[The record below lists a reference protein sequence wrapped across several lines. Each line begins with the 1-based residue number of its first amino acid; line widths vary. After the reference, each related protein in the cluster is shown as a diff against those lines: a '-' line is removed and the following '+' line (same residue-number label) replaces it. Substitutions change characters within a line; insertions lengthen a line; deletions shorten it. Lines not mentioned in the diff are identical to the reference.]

1 MALEQERCGWR
12 GFSKCSGWSRRKGNR
27 MRNRWLK
34 SLVPA
39 LALATLP
46 VLPAVSQAGIA
57 VGVSI
62 TVAPPVLPVYVQPPL
77 PAPGY
82 IWTPGYWAYGDDGYY
97 WVPGTWVL
105 PPQPGFLWTPGYWGW
120 VDGAYLWHG
129 GYWGPH
135 VGFYGGVNYGC
146 GYTGVGFQG
155 GYWHGGA
162 FFYNRSV
169 MNVGSVHVTNVY
181 NRTVI
186 NNNFNN
192 RVAFNGGPGGL
203 GVRPTRNEM
212 MAEREHHFE
221 PTSMQREHV
230 HMAQSN
236 PQMRASFNHG
246 RPAVAATPRPGEF
259 SGRGVVAARGVSGP
273 HGGPVGGPHPGGP
286 GPVVHNT
293 APMNHGPEN
302 RSFENHAGPTPR
314 GGAPAPRGPSGAA
327 PQFAHNEPSH
337 VGGGAPRPGNFGGG
351 GVPHSPPAQHF
362 CPPAQQHF
370 NQPAQHFSP
379 PPQQHFSAPAP
390 HPAGNFGG
398 GRPPAGGAP
407 RPPQNNGGGG
417 HRPEGHR

>member
-1 MALEQERCGWR
+1 
-12 GFSKCSGWSRRKGNR
+12 
-27 MRNRWLK
+27 MRNLWLK

-62 TVAPPVLPVYVQPPL
+62 TVAPPILPVYVQPPL

-97 WVPGTWVL
+97 WVPGTWIM
-105 PPQPGFLWTPGYWGW
+105 PPEPGFLWTPGYWGW
-120 VDGAYLWHG
+120 AGGAYLWHG

-169 MNVGSVHVTNVY
+169 ANVGSVHVTNIY

-192 RVAFNGGPGGL
+192 HVAFNGGPGGL
-203 GVRPTRNEM
+203 GARPTHNEM
-212 MAEREHHFE
+212 LAERDHHFE
-221 PTSMQREHV
+221 PTSMQRDHV
-230 HMAQSN
+230 HMAEGN
-236 PQMRASFNHG
+236 PQMRAAFNHG
-246 RPAVAATPRPGEF
+246 RPAVAATARPGEF
-259 SGRGVVAARGVSGP
+259 SGHGVMAARGASGP
-273 HGGPVGGPHPGGP
+273 HGGPVGGPHPGG
-286 GPVVHNT
+286 

-302 RSFENHAGPTPR
+302 RSFENHAGPVAH
-314 GGAPAPRGPSGAA
+314 GGAPAPRGGPSGGRPAE
-327 PQFAHNEPSH
+327 FAHNEPSR
-337 VGGGAPRPGNFGGG
+337 GGFAQPNAGGAPHPSNFGG

-362 CPPAQQHF
+362 NPPAQQHF
-370 NQPAQHFSP
+370 NQPAQHFNAPASRP
-379 PPQQHFSAPAP
+379 AGNVGGGAQQHFNQPAQHFNAPAP
-390 HPAGNFGG
+390 RPAGNFGG
-398 GRPPAGGAP
+398 GRPPAGGGGHPGGGAP

-417 HRPEGHR
+417 HRPEGHHR

>member
-1 MALEQERCGWR
+1 
-12 GFSKCSGWSRRKGNR
+12 

-46 VLPAVSQAGIA
+46 VLPTVSQAGIA

-62 TVAPPVLPVYVQPPL
+62 TLAPPVLPVYVQPAL

-82 IWTPGYWAYGDDGYY
+82 IWSPGYWAYGDDGYY
-97 WVPGTWVL
+97 WVPGTWVM
-105 PPQPGFLWTPGYWGW
+105 PPQPGVLWTPGYWGW

-135 VGFYGGVNYGC
+135 IGFYGGVNYGF

-181 NRTVI
+181 NRTII

-192 RVAFNGGPGGL
+192 HVAFNGGPGGL
-203 GVRPTRNEM
+203 GARPTHNEM
-212 MAEREHHFE
+212 MAEHDHHFE
-221 PTSMQREHV
+221 ATSLQRNHQDL
-230 HMAQSN
+230 ARGN

-246 RPAVAATPRPGEF
+246 SPGVAATARPGQF
-259 SGRGVVAARGVSGP
+259 SGHGVVAAHGFSGP
-273 HGGPVGGPHPGGP
+273 HGGPVGGPHPGG
-286 GPVVHNT
+286 
-293 APMNHGPEN
+293 AGPEN
-302 RSFENHAGPTPR
+302 HAQENHGFANQNHAGPAPH
-314 GGAPAPRGPSGAA
+314 GGAPGGGRPE
-327 PQFAHNEPSH
+327 FAHNQPAH
-337 VGGGAPRPGNFGGG
+337 GGGAAPRPGNPGGG
-351 GVPHSPPAQHF
+351 A
-362 CPPAQQHF
+362 HF
-370 NQPAQHFSP
+370 N
-379 PPQQHFSAPAP
+379 APSP

-398 GRPPAGGAP
+398 GHPQAAGGGHPGGGGAP
-407 RPPQNNGGGG
+407 RPPQNHGGGGGG
-417 HRPEGHR
+417 HKPEGHR